1 MILVESYMVMKI
13 EIPEGDSLNYRNIAE
28 ANWVLP
34 TIRLLAIDMQKNP
47 YATLGDWFRGLADSS
62 VHELQELAETCYQD
76 PDSETMEQMML
87 LTMMLASAEGT
98 CDIGDMEKNR
108 TQLGMMMSLITI
120 VGLERKGLVRVF
132 YENLTLGTDMSDAVI
147 VEKL

>member
-1 MILVESYMVMKI
+1 MELKFEDDGYNI
-13 EIPEGDSLNYRNIAE
+13 NYRNVAE
-28 ANWVLP
+28 ANWILP

-47 YATLGDWFRGLADSS
+47 YVTVGDWFRGLGTSS
-62 VHELQELAETCYQD
+62 VLELQELAETCYED
-76 PDSETMEQMML
+76 PDNADALEQLML

-98 CDIGDMEKNR
+98 CDMQDMEKNR
-108 TQLGMMMSLITI
+108 TQLGMLLSLITI

-132 YENLTLGTDMSDAVI
+132 YENLTLGNDMGSAVI

>member
-1 MILVESYMVMKI
+1 MDLKI
-13 EIPEGDSLNYRNIAE
+13 EIPEGDNLNYRNIAE
-28 ANWVLP
+28 ANWILP

-62 VHELQELAETCYQD
+62 VYELQELAETCYEN
-76 PDSETMEQMML
+76 PESETMEQMML

-98 CDIGDMEKNR
+98 CDMGDMEKNR

-132 YENLTLGTDMSDAVI
+132 YENLSLGTDMRDAVI

>member
-1 MILVESYMVMKI
+1 MVMQI

-28 ANWVLP
+28 ATWVLP

-47 YATLGDWFRGLADSS
+47 YATLGDWFRGLSDSS
-62 VHELQELAETCYQD
+62 VYELQELAETCHQD
-76 PDSETMEQMML
+76 PENAETMEQMML

-132 YENLTLGTDMSDAVI
+132 YENLSLGTDMRDAVI